1 MSGPLAGIR
10 VIEVGHMLMG
20 PYCGMLLADLGAE
33 VIKVEPAAGDIARTI
48 GPHRVGPYNPY
59 FASLNRNKKSVVLD
73 LASPEG
79 QQALGELVASAR
91 ALVTN
96 LRPSAIRKLGL
107 TYDSLKKWNPQLV
120 CAAITGYGLD
130 SPFAERPAYDYV
142 IQAAT
147 GIMNLTGDPA
157 GPPTKTGYSAVDNS
171 TAVMAAVGLLAKL
184 VEGKGGQI
192 DIAMYDTMLSQLN
205 YIASAW
211 LNAGELPRRYA
222 DSAHPYIVPAQ
233 NFRTQDGW
241 LTLFITHDNFWRL
254 FCDEVGRPQ
263 WLTDVRYATMGARS
277 ANRESLLAE
286 IAQLLAGA
294 ATEHWV
300 ARLEPLGLVVAPV
313 ESLEDALR
321 SAHTQAREMVAEI
334 PTEAGTL
341 RVIGNP
347 IKYPGFTAT
356 YAPPPFLGE
365 HGDTVFPGTPA

>member
-1 MSGPLAGIR
+1 MNGPLAGIR

-33 VIKVEPAAGDIARTI
+33 VIKVEPAEGDIARTI
-48 GPHRVGPYNPY
+48 GPNRVGPYNPY
-59 FASLNRNKKSVVLD
+59 FASLNRNKKSVVLN
-73 LASPEG
+73 LASAEG
-79 QQALGELVASAR
+79 QQALGELAGGAR

-107 TYDSLKKWNPQLV
+107 TFDALSKWNPQIV
-120 CAAITGYGLD
+120 CVAITGYGLD
-130 SPFAERPAYDYV
+130 SPFVERPAYDYV

-147 GIMNLTGDPA
+147 GIMNLTGDPS

-184 VEGKGGQI
+184 VEGKGGQV

-211 LNAGELPRRYA
+211 LNSGELPRRYP

-241 LTLFITHDNFWRL
+241 LTLFITHDNFWGL
-254 FCDEVGRPQ
+254 FCREVDRKQ
-263 WLTDVRYATMGARS
+263 WLTDPRYATMAARS
-277 ANRESLLAE
+277 ANREDLLAE
-286 IAQLLAGA
+286 VAELLAT
-294 ATEHWV
+294 ATTEQWI
-300 ARLEPLGLVVAPV
+300 ARLAPLGLVVAPV
-313 ESLEDALR
+313 ESLQDALQ
-321 SAHTQAREMVAEI
+321 SEHTLFRGMVAEI

-341 RVIGNP
+341 RVVGNP
-347 IKYPGFTAT
+347 IKCAGAAEVYT
-356 YAPPPFLGE
+356 PPPLLDE
-365 HGDTVFPGTPA
+365 HRDVVLSVSPA